1 MEQTIHQETIPVRN
15 FPKDHDFL
23 LALASH
29 FEGDFLID
37 WLGDITGQK
46 ASLLLA
52 VLENGVRQQW
62 LISKKPGVYSFKNNK
77 IQKKWQ
83 DHLNHVEKEQF
94 HRTIATLFM
103 SELPEPDNVIPIA
116 RHLLHTTNDAKCCR
130 WLLKAG
136 YMHMDAF
143 NMDEAAKCFNKI
155 INDLSTGLGEEE
167 DLLFIEAA
175 IEYSNISTARDD
187 IMKILSL
194 LQNAMAR
201 AERNG
206 IERYQALLDM
216 HIAKNKWLLT
226 RFDEALEHF
235 EAGISR
241 AKKLA
246 DPELQGPMTAF
257 KTYFLFWQGR
267 FREVIQE
274 YERSRPDVDNY
285 PLGQFPTVAA
295 ITVARAYTMI
305 GQFTQGLGMLDNIR
319 EHCLSIGNLYMA
331 ARTALTI
338 ASALVSIRRL
348 NEALQY
354 LDKSLQEGIKSQNYY
369 VILITKFLLG
379 YTYYLTGKEGRS
391 IAYLREF
398 LKHSSDTNVSL
409 WIHSQLLE
417 ICWAMEER
425 TLSQIKRL
433 SIEEQVQLQL
443 DAKSAF
449 TKGVAYRFKAML
461 EKKNHRPEKDI
472 ARSLDSSIEYLQ
484 KTGNPIELAKS
495 QLELARMYLSSGQ
508 EAKGRRLT
516 QLASQT
522 LESLNPALIPDEL
535 KSLLTHRSHEEPRL
549 KEMIDLGSQVVHQN
563 DDKQLLLDIL
573 TRANRMIGAERGAVF
588 LFEKESQT
596 FQIRASKNLTI
607 DQVNHADFTVSLK
620 TMKDVANSGKGHIMG
635 EAPKKAENGQSGNVD
650 VIRSS
655 IYVPIIL
662 KNNILGVLYHD
673 NRLLSDAFKKS
684 DLELLSFC
692 TILIAYQLEN
702 MRTNQVIKEF
712 KQKFNEENLNKKP
725 LSIQLKNPK
734 GVIGKSEAIQNVLTQ
749 IAQAAPTDTTVLILG
764 ETGVGKELIARAI
777 RKKSLREKGPY
788 IRLQCSA
795 LPESLITAE
804 LFGHEKGAFTGA
816 TYRRIGRFELAHKGT
831 LFLDEIGDLPLET
844 QVRLLR
850 VLQTKEFERI
860 GGEGKI
866 LSSDFRLIVATNQDL
881 ENLVSSGAFRAD
893 LYYRINI
900 FPIHVPPLRER
911 KEDIPLLAEHF
922 LNIYGPK
929 SGKTFKGIPDKEMQK
944 MMNYDWPGN
953 IRELEHTIERSTI
966 LCSGPYLYLPV
977 LQTIK
982 TNHDETGAFPTL
994 AQNERQCILKALQQT
1009 GWKLRGPG
1017 GAAELLDIHPST
1029 LASRMKKLSIKR
1041 PKRAQTRTQ
1050 VICDEA

>member
-1 MEQTIHQETIPVRN
+1 MEKVINQTVTPAQTSLN
-15 FPKDHDFL
+15 DHDFL

-29 FEGDFLID
+29 FDGDFLID
-37 WLGDITGQK
+37 WLGDITGKK
-46 ASLLLA
+46 ASALLT
-52 VLENGVRQQW
+52 VLENGVRQQ
-62 LISKKPGVYSFKNNK
+62 LLTSKQPGIYSFKSHK
-77 IQKKWQ
+77 VQKEWQ
-83 DHLNHVEKEQF
+83 DHLDLEEKEQF
-94 HRTIATLFM
+94 HRTIANLFIT
-103 SELPEPDNVIPIA
+103 ELPEPDNVFPVA
-116 RHLLHTTNDAKCCR
+116 RHLLHITNDAKGCQ
-130 WLLKAG
+130 WLLRAG
-136 YMHMDAF
+136 HMHMDTF
-143 NMDEAAKCFNKI
+143 KIEEASRYFKKI
-155 INDLSTGLGEEE
+155 IDDLLNQKGEEE

-194 LQNAMAR
+194 LQEAMTR
-201 AERNG
+201 AKKNG
-206 IERYQALLDM
+206 VERYEALLDM

-235 EAGISR
+235 DSGISKV
-241 AKKLA
+241 KKLA
-246 DPELQGPMTAF
+246 DPQLQAPTTSF

-319 EHCLSIGNLYMA
+319 EHCLAIGNLYMA
-331 ARTALTI
+331 ARAALTI
-338 ASALVSIRRL
+338 ASALVSIHRL
-348 NEALQY
+348 DEAIQY
-354 LDKSLQEGIKSQNYY
+354 LGCALEEATKSQNYY
-369 VILITKFLLG
+369 VILLAKFLLG

-409 WIHSQLLE
+409 WIHPQLLE

-425 TLSQIKRL
+425 NLPQIKRL
-433 SIEEQVQLQL
+433 SLEEQVQLQL
-443 DAKSAF
+443 EAKSAF
-449 TKGVAYRFKAML
+449 TKGMAYRYQAFLKQ
-461 EKKNHRPEKDI
+461 KTGRPAQDI
-472 ARSLDSSIEYLQ
+472 ADSLNISIKHLQ

-495 QLELARMYLSSGQ
+495 QLELARLYLS
-508 EAKGRRLT
+508 KGEEEKGKKLT
-516 QLASQT
+516 QLASEA

-535 KSLLTHRSHEEPRL
+535 KSLVIHRSFGEPHL
-549 KEMIDLGSQVVHQN
+549 KEIMDLGEQVVRQN

-573 TRANRMIGAERGAVF
+573 TRANRIIGAERGAVF
-588 LFEKESQT
+588 LFEKDSQT
-596 FQIRASKNLTI
+596 FQVRASKNLTI
-607 DQVNHADFTVSLK
+607 DQVNHADFTASMQ
-620 TMKDVANSGKGHIMG
+620 TMKDVALSGKSRILG
-635 EAPKKAENGQSGNVD
+635 EVPKKNNGNSKNID

-655 IYVPIIL
+655 IYTPIIL
-662 KNNILGVLYHD
+662 KNNVLGVLYHD
-673 NRLLSDAFKKS
+673 NRLLSNAFKKS
-684 DLELLSFC
+684 DLDLLSFFA
-692 TILIAYQLEN
+692 TLIAYQLEN
-702 MRTNQVIKEF
+702 TRANQVIE
-712 KQKFNEENLNKKP
+712 QLTERYSEDNLNLKP
-725 LSIQLKNPK
+725 SVIRTTNPE
-734 GVIGKSEAIQNVLTQ
+734 GIIGKSEVIQNVLTQ
-749 IAQAAPTDTTVLILG
+749 IEQAAPTDTTVLILG

-777 RKKSLREKGPY
+777 RKQSLREKGPY
-788 IRLQCSA
+788 VRLQCSA
-795 LPESLITAE
+795 IPESLITTE

-816 TYRRIGRFELAHKGT
+816 TYRRIGRFELADKGT

-881 ENLVSSGAFRAD
+881 ESLVGLGTFRAD

-900 FPIHVPPLRER
+900 FPIHIPPLRER

-929 SGKTFKGIPDKEMQK
+929 SGKTFKGIPDKEIQR
-944 MMNYDWPGN
+944 MMYYDWPGN

-966 LCSGPYLYLPV
+966 ICSGPNLHVPD
-977 LQTIK
+977 LQTAKINNDQIG
-982 TNHDETGAFPTL
+982 TFPSL
-994 AQNERQCILKALQQT
+994 AQNERQYILKALQQT
-1009 GWKLRGPG
+1009 SWKLRGPS

-1029 LASRMKKLSIKR
+1029 LASRMKKLSIRR
-1041 PKRAQTRTQ
+1041 PKRVRTKSP
-1050 VICDEA
+1050 VLYNEE